1 MERRCT
7 EAKVSRGEVDYLADR
22 IPLVDRIDAA

>member
-1 MERRCT
+1 MNRKYT
-7 EAKVSRGEVDYLADR
+7 EAKVSRREVDYLADR